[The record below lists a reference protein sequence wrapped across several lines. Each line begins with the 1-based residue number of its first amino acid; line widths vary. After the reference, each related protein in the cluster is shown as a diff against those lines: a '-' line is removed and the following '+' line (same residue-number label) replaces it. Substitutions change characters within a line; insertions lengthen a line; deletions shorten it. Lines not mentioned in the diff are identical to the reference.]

1 MNAER
6 RAGGDEDFRVGV
18 VARARCRE
26 SACAAIAWRRVGSP
40 RLSGYRV
47 RPALIAAAAA
57 STMWAGVAKSGSPR
71 INEMTV
77 RPRAWTCRM
86 SARIE
91 LTAVGLSSAARRER
105 WRVVSRTPVYCK
117 VEFLELFHFVK
128 QPLRI

>member
-1 MNAER
+1 L
-6 RAGGDEDFRVGV
+6 
-18 VARARCRE
+18 
-26 SACAAIAWRRVGSP
+26 AAIAWRSGFSP

-47 RPALIAAAAA
+47 RPAFIAAAAA
-57 STMWAGVAKSGSPR
+57 STMWAGVSKSGSPR

-105 WRVVSRTPVYCK
+105 WSVVSRTASLLQSGK
-117 VEFLELFHFVK
+117 VEKVEEVEEVEEVDSKLASTTS
-128 QPLRI
+128 